1 MSRVLSIII
10 LAFSI
15 FLVGNTALYAQRD
28 LDANLT
34 KALSDEEI
42 GGNADQFVLRLGFN
56 RLCHNEN
63 AFTPYWSSLEVGYD
77 FFVDMPFGPEDSP
90 SKFSLAIGGGLQW
103 NNYFHNGR
111 FVHDSTGL
119 AFQETADFRNQD
131 SVRRSKLGVIYYNIP
146 IELRFRSQP
155 KRKGLA
161 FKWALG
167 WQTGFKLRSYQKEV
181 RNETGNYQVFRTNR
195 YRDVNF
201 LRTGPTA
208 RIGIGALNI
217 QGFYSLTGLFKKD
230 KGPSMTPWSVSLFIS
245 AF

>member
-1 MSRVLSIII
+1 MYIVRSLII

-15 FLVGNTALYAQRD
+15 FLVRSSALYAQGD
-28 LDANLT
+28 IDAS
-34 KALSDEEI
+34 LSKSLASEEL

-56 RLCHNEN
+56 RLSHNES
-63 AFTPYWSSLEVGYD
+63 AFTPYWSSMEVGYD
-77 FFVDMPFGPEDSP
+77 FFVDMPFGPEESP

-131 SVRRSKLGVIYYNIP
+131 SVRRSKLGVTYYNLP

-155 KRKGLA
+155 KGNGLA

-167 WQTGFKLRSYQKEV
+167 WQTGFKLGPIKKEV
-181 RNETGNYQVFRTNR
+181 RNDNGNYQVFRTNR
-195 YRDVNF
+195 YRDINF

-208 RIGIGALNI
+208 RLE
-217 QGFYSLTGLFKKD
+217 L
-230 KGPSMTPWSVSLFIS
+230 VH
-245 AF
+245 

>member
-1 MSRVLSIII
+1 MYIVRSLTI
-10 LAFSI
+10 LAISI
-15 FLVGNTALYAQRD
+15 FIVRSSTLCAQGD
-28 LDANLT
+28 IDASLS
-34 KALSDEEI
+34 KALASEDL

-56 RLCHNEN
+56 RLSHNES
-63 AFTPYWSSLEVGYD
+63 AFTPYWSSMEVGYD
-77 FFVDMPFGPEDSP
+77 FFVDMPFGPEESP
-90 SKFSLAIGGGLQW
+90 SKFSLAIGVGLQW

-131 SVRRSKLGVIYYNIP
+131 SVRRSKLGVTYYNLP
-146 IELRFRSQP
+146 IELRFRSQT
-155 KRKGLA
+155 KGNGLT

-181 RNETGNYQVFRTNR
+181 RNDNGNYQVFRTNR
-195 YRDVNF
+195 YRDINF

>member
-1 MSRVLSIII
+1 MYIVRSIII

-15 FLVGNTALYAQRD
+15 FLVGGSALYAQRN
-28 LDANLT
+28 LDTTLARP
-34 KALSDEEI
+34 LSNENI
-42 GGNADQFVLRLGFN
+42 GGNTDQFVLRLGFN
-56 RLCHNEN
+56 RLSHNEN

-77 FFVDMPFGPEDSP
+77 FFVDMPFGPEESP

-111 FVHDSTGL
+111 FVNDSAGL
-119 AFQETADFRNQD
+119 SFQETADFRNQD
-131 SVRRSKLGVIYYNIP
+131 SVRRSKLGVTYYNIP

-155 KRKGLA
+155 KGNGLA

-167 WQTGFKLRSYQKEV
+167 WQTGFKIRSYQKEV
-181 RNETGNYQVFRTNR
+181 RNENGNYQVFRTNR

-201 LRTGPTA
+201 LRSGPTA

>member
-1 MSRVLSIII
+1 MYIVRSTAI
-10 LAFSI
+10 LAFSVL
-15 FLVGNTALYAQRD
+15 LVGTSSLYAQSD
-28 LDANLT
+28 LDANVT
-34 KALSDEEI
+34 KSLSGEEI
-42 GGNADQFVLRLGFN
+42 GSNADQFVLRLGFN
-56 RLCHNEN
+56 RLSHNEN
-63 AFTPYWSSLEVGYD
+63 SFTPYWSSLEVGYD
-77 FFVDMPFGPEDSP
+77 FFLDMPFGPEMSP
-90 SKFSLAIGGGLQW
+90 SKFSLAIGGGVQW

-131 SVRRSKLGVIYYNIP
+131 SVRRSKLGVTYFNIP

-155 KRKGLA
+155 KGNGLA

-167 WQTGFKLRSYQKEV
+167 WQAGFKIRSHQKEV
-181 RNETGNYQVFRTNR
+181 RNENGNYQVFRTNR
-195 YRDVNF
+195 YRDLNF
-201 LRTGPTA
+201 LRTGPIA

-230 KGPSMTPWSVSLFIS
+230 RGPSMTPWSVSLFIS